1 MEIETDG
8 CVIIPDELYG
18 DAVAGV
24 KPRKRFA
31 VHPSCRPRVRSAKES
46 TVWYVL
52 KDWNTECYLRLPN
65 PQKGESG
72 DGWLVDNIKTCT
84 VFPSADVANRVA
96 VQVEGLFW
104 KPVYAKMN
112 LHVCPLKDELPEL

>member
-8 CVIIPDELYG
+8 ETMLPDSMYG
-18 DAVAGV
+18 EPFFWRGK

-31 VHPSCRPRVRSAKES
+31 VHPDCRPRVRSAV
-46 TVWYVL
+46 TAWYVL

-65 PQKGESG
+65 HQKGESG
-72 DGWLVDNIKTCT
+72 DGWLVEDIKTCT
-84 VFPSADVANRVA
+84 VFPSADVANSVA

-104 KPVYAKMN
+104 KPAYAKMN